1 MSNLSLNHF
10 GRTFLLGIAIAFS
23 APTSLALAQD
33 IKTSRDD
40 IRQYQNRLD
49 QIKTA
54 DTTRYSSDL
63 SQISSW
69 IDEALILIGKNEND
83 KVKTLAMKIG
93 VYIDYVEASL
103 ERDSKMKDAMEAEAE
118 LKALK
123 AEYGKL
129 DAMVQQ
135 LTAEEEVLQKKLA
148 DMTKK

>member
-1 MSNLSLNHF
+1 MSNFSLNHF
-10 GRTFLLGIAIAFS
+10 GRSLMLGIALAIS
-23 APTSLALAQD
+23 APVSLAFAQD

-54 DTTRYSSDL
+54 DTTRYASDL

-69 IDEALILIGKNEND
+69 IDEALILIGKDEND